1 MFTQSLLILSVLT
14 GLTLNLQDPVLG
26 LVSRLT
32 LELAFYHL
40 FKVTNLLVSRL
51 IFSCW
56 IVTTIIKVTNFRI
69 FEELLTT

>member
-1 MFTQSLLILSVLT
+1 MFTQNLLILSVLT

-32 LELAFYHL
+32 LELACYHL

-51 IFSCW
+51 TLELVCYHLFE
-56 IVTTIIKVTNFRI
+56 VTNFRI
-69 FEELLTT
+69 FLFLRNC